1 MKKFVR
7 QVTKL
12 ELKKTVKVN
21 IEIWMRE
28 NLENSYRYKI
38 KRDQF
43 RIFTSHM
50 YTTKDLRNLNNHIP
64 H

>member
-28 NLENSYRYKI
+28 NLENSYRYII

-43 RIFTSHM
+43 RIFYITYVHN
-50 YTTKDLRNLNNHIP
+50 KRLRKP
-64 H
+64 E